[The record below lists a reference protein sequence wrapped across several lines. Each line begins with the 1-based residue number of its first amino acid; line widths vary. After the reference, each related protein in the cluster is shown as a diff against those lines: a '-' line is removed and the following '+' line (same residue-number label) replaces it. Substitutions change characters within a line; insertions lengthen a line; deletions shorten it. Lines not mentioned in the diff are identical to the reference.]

1 MTTLEA
7 NALHQALVERREL
20 VANEASRRDQA
31 AHIER
36 LEAASVKIELLEKNL
51 TAPIPPQLA
60 HFLERKSYDKAMSLL
75 ALQTTS
81 QATKIA

>member
-7 NALHQALVERREL
+7 TALHQALVDRREL
-20 VANEASRRDQA
+20 VANEASRRDQD

-36 LEAASVKIELLEKNL
+36 LKAASEKIELLEKNL
-51 TAPIPPQLA
+51 TAPIPPQLT

-75 ALQTTS
+75 ALAIDS